1 MSIEA
6 QPYDSWFE
14 SRWGSYAF
22 GIHLAVG
29 FVGFE
34 R

>member
-1 MSIEA
+1 MGIEA

-22 GIHLAVG
+22 GIQPRG
-29 FVGFE
+29 WICWI
-34 R
+34 